1 MIIKDPFGAYHKDHK
16 ITVVRKNNFVND
28 EFYNSSENSNKN
40 FNSSHITQQ
49 INYFLLIILC
59 LSALIIFKLYFL
71 QIINGKYY
79 SGMSEGNR
87 IRIRE
92 ITAPRGLIYDRNS
105 ELLADNTYNF
115 ILEFVPIDLPKEDD
129 KKGVLID
136 KVSNIINQDKNV
148 LASLYDTLD
157 FRSYLPIIVQDN
169 LTREQAV
176 LVRILNSEYPGV
188 VLEIGSRRK
197 YYETSHQSLSHIL
210 GYMGKIN
217 PDELKENN
225 SQYSQTDY
233 IGKNGLELFYENY
246 LKGKKGKE
254 EFEVD
259 ALGRRKEIIAYTKPE
274 LGNNINI
281 TIDISMQNK
290 LEELLYDNLQKLHKS
305 KGVAIVENPQ
315 NGEIYAMVSLPSFSA
330 NDFSQGITNEEFQ
343 NLLYNPNNPLYNRS
357 IQGLYPSGS
366 TIKPI
371 LAAAALKEKVITP
384 STLIYSSGGI
394 RVKQWFFPDWK
405 ASGHGYVNLQTAL
418 AESVN
423 TYFYTIG
430 GGYEKINGLGIEKMS
445 YYYGLSGIGQALG
458 IDLPGEAQGLLPNE
472 TWKREEKGE
481 DWYIVDTYH
490 LSIGQGDLLVTPLQ
504 VAAWTSIIAN
514 GGNLYKPHLL
524 QNAFDIYGQSINKIN
539 SFIINEHI
547 FSSDILLSVKRGLR
561 EAVVTGSAKR
571 LYDLPMKVAG
581 KTGTAQW
588 SKFKENHAWFTGFAP
603 YENPEI
609 VVTILIEEGGEGS
622 QSAVPIAKDFFQWWY
637 DEKFTGKRD
646 NQ

>member
-115 ILEFVPIDLPKEDD
+115 ILELVPIDLTKEDD

-217 PDELKENN
+217 PD
-225 SQYSQTDY
+225 
-233 IGKNGLELFYENY
+233 
-246 LKGKKGKE
+246 
-254 EFEVD
+254 
-259 ALGRRKEIIAYTKPE
+259 
-274 LGNNINI
+274 
-281 TIDISMQNK
+281 
-290 LEELLYDNLQKLHKS
+290 
-305 KGVAIVENPQ
+305 
-315 NGEIYAMVSLPSFSA
+315 
-330 NDFSQGITNEEFQ
+330 
-343 NLLYNPNNPLYNRS
+343 
-357 IQGLYPSGS
+357 
-366 TIKPI
+366 
-371 LAAAALKEKVITP
+371 
-384 STLIYSSGGI
+384 
-394 RVKQWFFPDWK
+394 
-405 ASGHGYVNLQTAL
+405 
-418 AESVN
+418 
-423 TYFYTIG
+423 
-430 GGYEKINGLGIEKMS
+430 
-445 YYYGLSGIGQALG
+445 
-458 IDLPGEAQGLLPNE
+458 
-472 TWKREEKGE
+472 
-481 DWYIVDTYH
+481 
-490 LSIGQGDLLVTPLQ
+490 
-504 VAAWTSIIAN
+504 
-514 GGNLYKPHLL
+514 
-524 QNAFDIYGQSINKIN
+524 
-539 SFIINEHI
+539 
-547 FSSDILLSVKRGLR
+547 
-561 EAVVTGSAKR
+561 
-571 LYDLPMKVAG
+571 
-581 KTGTAQW
+581 
-588 SKFKENHAWFTGFAP
+588 
-603 YENPEI
+603 
-609 VVTILIEEGGEGS
+609 
-622 QSAVPIAKDFFQWWY
+622 
-637 DEKFTGKRD
+637 
-646 NQ
+646 